1 MHWSSEGIISN
12 HVTFQ
17 AHNLGHQLIQLPR
30 EESGLMTSTE
40 NLPFYISLHC
50 GFAL

>member
-1 MHWSSEGIISN
+1 MHWSFKGIISN
-12 HVTFQ
+12 HVTSQ
-17 AHNLGHQLIQLPR
+17 AHNPVHQLIQLPR
-30 EESGLMTSTE
+30 EELGLMTSTG